1 MLLHPGSH
9 NHPLTAPTVSPEMK
23 YLWKNGYTQAIGI
36 TTSTAIAMRIDSV
49 GIEFLYCCSESPA
62 VGLLAMYWIF
72 WIILFSNACNDV
84 SFFSLIYKED

>member
-1 MLLHPGSH
+1 MFEIKLFVLFLYLQMLLHPGSH

-62 VGLLAMYWIF
+62 VGLLDILDH
-72 WIILFSNACNDV
+72 IIQ
-84 SFFSLIYKED
+84 